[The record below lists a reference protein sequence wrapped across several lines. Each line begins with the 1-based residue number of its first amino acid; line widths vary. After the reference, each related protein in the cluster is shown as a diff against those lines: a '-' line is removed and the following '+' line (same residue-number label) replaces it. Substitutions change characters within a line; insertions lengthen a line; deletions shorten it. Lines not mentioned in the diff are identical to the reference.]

1 MKIVLILIGVIAV
14 LGLVAYGA
22 GSLIPRDHIAA
33 RRLVLKSA
41 TPHSVWTRITD
52 AAAAPRWRKDVKQV
66 TRLPDRDG
74 HEVWR
79 EEFAS
84 GNTLAYETIESVPP
98 SRLVRRIVDEPMF
111 GGTWTIVVTA
121 EGAGAEV
128 TLTENG
134 WIESPPFRIVAK
146 YMMGYDG
153 TINAYLTDLAASF
166 GETAKPS
173 LCEDVCE
180 RPANSSSAQTESQQN

>member
-1 MKIVLILIGVIAV
+1 MKIALILIGVVAA

-22 GSLIPRDHIAA
+22 GSLIPRDHVAA
-33 RRLVLKSA
+33 RRLALKSA
-41 TPHSVWTRITD
+41 TQEAVWARITD
-52 AAAAPRWRKDVKQV
+52 TAAASRWRKDLKQV

-98 SRLVRRIVDEPMF
+98 SRLVRRIVDEQLF

-128 TLTENG
+128 TVTESG
-134 WIESPPFRIVAK
+134 WVESPPFRIVAK
-146 YMMGYDG
+146 YLMGYDG

-166 GETAKPS
+166 GETAKPAPCDS
-173 LCEDVCE
+173 VCE
-180 RPANSSSAQTESQQN
+180 RPANSHPPLTPSST